1 GAPRTVNFRSVLNT
15 NFDLN
20 RTGCQ
25 WRMIPRDRGTPWQT
39 VYEYF
44 GKWKTNGTWE
54 RINAALVAEV
64 RIAEGRPDPTPSAA
78 CIDRQSVEGTE
89 ATGNPGYDGGKK
101 VKGRKRHIR
110 TDTLG
115 LLLVVVVTAASLDGA
130 AAYSVVGMLFADRK
144 YHNHAFEAWLAAE
157 RPGVRLE
164 VQSKPVG
171 AIGFKPLRKRW
182 VVERTFAWIGRCRRS
197 SKDYERTESSSAAMV
212 QLSRIRLMLRRLHHS
227 TKPTTDEPRPTLP
240 SVTDEVGVDS

>member
-1 GAPRTVNFRSVLNT
+1 
-15 NFDLN
+15 
-20 RTGCQ
+20 
-25 WRMIPRDRGTPWQT
+25 MIPRDLGTPWPT

-44 GKWKTNGTWE
+44 GKWKKDGTWE

-64 RIAEGRPDPTPSAA
+64 RLAEGRTDPTPSAA
-78 CIDRQSVEGTE
+78 CIDSQSVKGTE
-89 ATGNPGYDGGKK
+89 TTGNPGYDGGKK

-115 LLLVVVVTAASLDGA
+115 LLLAVVVTAASVDDGA
-130 AAYSVVGMLFADRK
+130 AASSVVGRLSPSTYHRLAAIFADQK

-164 VQSKPVG
+164 VQSKPTG

-182 VVERTFAWIGRCRRS
+182 VVERTFAWIGRCRRN

-212 QLSRIRLMLRRLHHS
+212 QLSSIRLMLRRLHNPAE
-227 TKPTTDEPRPTLP
+227 PTGSEPRPTLP
-240 SVTDEVGVDS
+240 SVTGEAGVNS